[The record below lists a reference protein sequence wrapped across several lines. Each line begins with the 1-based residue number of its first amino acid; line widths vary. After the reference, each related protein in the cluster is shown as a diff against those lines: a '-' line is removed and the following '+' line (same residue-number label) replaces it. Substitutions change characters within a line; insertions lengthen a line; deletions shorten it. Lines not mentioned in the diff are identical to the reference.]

1 MNKTGG
7 ILQYR
12 ITWRNIM
19 HADLNWVLFLVQA
32 VHEVWWKSETPSCTL
47 CSGRGSLEHLLSSFP
62 KALGDSHTKVL
73 KAEAGSLSHQYQ
85 QTPSSQVDLWKQLKL
100 SGHTVKISLNHHL
113 WGLKTAGTARGR
125 SKSRQKT
132 LFVYFTLCFCFLIFL
147 CIHCS
152 IMYFILLLSESLK
165 GAFK

>member
-1 MNKTGG
+1 MGG

-12 ITWRNIM
+12 ITWGNIM
-19 HADLNWVLFLVQA
+19 HADLKWVLFLVQA

-47 CSGRGSLEHLLSSFP
+47 CSGRGSLEHLLSSCP

-85 QTPSSQVDLWKQLKL
+85 QIPSSQVDLCKQLKL
-100 SGHTVKISLNHHL
+100 SGHTVKISLNHR
-113 WGLKTAGTARGR
+113 LKTAGTKARGR

-132 LFVYFTLCFCFLIFL
+132 LSVYFTSCFCFLIFL
-147 CIHCS
+147 RIHCS
-152 IMYFILLLSESLK
+152 IMCFILLLSESLK